1 VTRLYVQLLGFS
13 TFCVPTDW
21 NWPVIPRYSHLMRG
35 ILSKAINRS
44 FKFEFGGSNI
54 ALHFLSL
61 HKLKQK
67 SHKHEEQDHMR
78 QFDFPDCSKK
88 GKRNAPELDH
98 VHVCSPT

>member
-1 VTRLYVQLLGFS
+1 M
-13 TFCVPTDW
+13 
-21 NWPVIPRYSHLMRG
+21 YSCLVLCAYGLELARMRG
-35 ILSKAINRS
+35 ILSKVINRS

-61 HKLKQK
+61 HKLEQK
-67 SHKHEEQDHMR
+67 SHKHEEQDLPDSLATCVLES